1 MNRSEDNTC
10 EYCRGD
16 LPRGSAT
23 HFCNEECFEA
33 NEREARE
40 QARAR
45 EQDEALSAELVC
57 GICMRNY
64 EQCDCVATGRR

>member
-23 HFCNEECFEA
+23 HFCSEECFEA

-40 QARAR
+40 QAERFWVGNPP
-45 EQDEALSAELVC
+45 DLIEAS
-57 GICMRNY
+57 
-64 EQCDCVATGRR
+64 CDRQ